1 MKRYK
6 ILRIITNSEAEPGG
20 AANHVYQL
28 SSRLN
33 SVFETMVVC
42 GTGRRLVRRLKK
54 ARVPVLTLPLMKRSP
69 SPLLDIA
76 CACELRRIIKEGK
89 FDIVAAHSTK
99 AGLLGRLA
107 AAIAGVPLVIFTAHG
122 FSFNE
127 PSGTVKRR
135 LMLWQERLGA
145 RLGDHIIAVSEYDRR
160 SALAEKVCDK
170 DEITTI
176 HNGIDMAR
184 LGLENGPTKEKLG
197 FSATDRVVG
206 TIANFYPNKGL
217 GYFIDAFEV
226 VSREVRNAHAVIIG
240 DGPTMPAVRARAESK
255 GLAKRI
261 RFLGYRDDAARFLHA
276 FDVFALSSVKEGFPW
291 ALLEAMALAKPIAA
305 TSVGGVSEMVGE
317 TALLVPPRDSA
328 SLGSAI
334 HGLLTERD
342 RALCMGAAT
351 RERVARNFT
360 IERMIQ
366 KTEDLYL
373 NLLERKNR

>member
-42 GTGRRLVRRLKK
+42 GTGRRLVKRLKK

-76 CACELRRIIKEGK
+76 CVCELRRIIKEGK

-99 AGLLGRLA
+99 AGLIGRVA
-107 AAIAGVPLVIFTAHG
+107 AALAGAPLVVFTAHG

-127 PSGTVKRR
+127 PSGMVKHR

-145 RLGDHIIAVSEYDRR
+145 RLGDHIVAVSEYDRR
-160 SALAEKVCDK
+160 AALAEKVCGEDG
-170 DEITTI
+170 ITTI
-176 HNGIDMAR
+176 HNGIDLAKFD
-184 LGLENGPTKEKLG
+184 LENGSTKQKLG
-197 FSATDRVVG
+197 FSTADRVVG

-217 GYFIDAFEV
+217 GFFIDAFEV
-226 VSREVRNAHAVIIG
+226 VSRELKDAHAVIIG
-240 DGPTMPAVRARAESK
+240 DGPTMPAVRARAKAK
-255 GLAKRI
+255 GLAGKV

-291 ALLEAMALAKPIAA
+291 ALLEAMAVARPIAA

-317 TALLVPPRDSA
+317 TALLVPPREPA

-334 HGLLTERD
+334 LGLLSGRER
-342 RALCMGAAT
+342 AFSLGAAA
-351 RERVARNFT
+351 RERVAGNFT

-366 KTEDLYL
+366 KTEKLYL
-373 NLLERKNR
+373 NLLERKDR